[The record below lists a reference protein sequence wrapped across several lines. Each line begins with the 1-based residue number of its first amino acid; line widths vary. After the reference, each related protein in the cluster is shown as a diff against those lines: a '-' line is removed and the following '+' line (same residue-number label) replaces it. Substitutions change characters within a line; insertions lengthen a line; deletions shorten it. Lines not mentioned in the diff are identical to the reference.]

1 MGKDFQALIP
11 KKIPDI
17 NQNIEKIIFDQYF
30 PTGHYFYYDDFK
42 MHISLKVDKNGYLVY
57 EETISFM
64 AKAVS
69 AHTIHIF
76 GNPLFRKKH

>member
-42 MHISLKVDKNGYLVY
+42 MHISLKVDKNG
-57 EETISFM
+57 
-64 AKAVS
+64 
-69 AHTIHIF
+69 
-76 GNPLFRKKH
+76 